1 MALGPAGVHA
11 VEHLGPVLGLG
22 AASAGVDGEYDVV
35 RVVLA
40 GEQGGEAH
48 GLEVALEPG
57 VVRLQLGE
65 HGVVVLLER
74 HLADDHEVVPGGAE
88 LLVLLTLLLELFH
101 ALLHLLAPV
110 EVVPEAVLRALGLEL
125 GDLAL
130 RVLKLE
136 RRAQPIQRGADVVQF
151 YLIFLKF
158 KHIFNRFPKN

>member
-22 AASAGVDGEYDVV
+22 AARAGVDGEYGVV

-48 GLEVALEPG
+48 GLQLALELG
-57 VVRLQLGE
+57 VVRLQLAE
-65 HGVVVLLER
+65 HGVVVLLQR

-88 LLVLLTLLLELFH
+88 LFVFFALLLELLE

-110 EVVPEAVLRALGLEL
+110 DVVPEAVLGALGLEL
-125 GDLAL
+125 GYLGL
-130 RVLKLE
+130 RVVELE
-136 RRAQPIQRGADVVQF
+136 RRAQTVQRGLDVVQF
-151 YLIFLKF
+151 DLIFLKF